1 MQNEISERLKILPKV
16 IQLLSQGSSLSCLY
30 FFPQQEKSR
39 AASESQTFFFG
50 GGRWAWGMSKQLRI
64 SGKSQTLMQSKPV
77 WRSK

>member
-39 AASESQTFFFG
+39 AASESQTFFFWG
-50 GGRWAWGMSKQLRI
+50 GGAWGMSKQLRI